1 MAIPQIVSGLASAF
15 LSAASDKENVSK
27 ALNAVSDLRA
37 NSLVEFSGAARVEP
51 ITAIDSTLIPYDFT
65 TDVLKMLN
73 SVFASYYLSA
83 GAMATDVGRVKTTM
97 LLDKLNPSRN
107 VAFNVANSILLNPS
121 LESQNVDVSNES
133 INEDLEAVTNP
144 NTKKPFVPAKLPTYS
159 AEDAGFTGMKA
170 GADLTTV
177 ANLSVGQM
185 VTLTVSDGNSSRDIP
200 VTIRLIA
207 FPTPPK
213 TMERILKWSEKDNS
227 VKARYNAWRAGELAF
242 WRDLVFMRDIF
253 AERKKAL
260 MQDNTGLFQAMTRR
274 VAKNM
279 TAGLLSLTPSLGTVS
294 SIAVVSE
301 DTIRNV
307 EQEIYGKFSDFKT
320 RQRVM
325 NATGIMLLAV
335 VDPIH
340 EYVTLYTYSIAL
352 PSEFSIKQIKSAT
365 KGSGPDVSELI
376 KLIQAGTPPSF

>member
-1 MAIPQIVSGLASAF
+1 MAIPQIVSGLASAYLGAGF
-15 LSAASDKENVSK
+15 DKEKASSAA
-27 ALNAVSDLRA
+27 NAITEFSA
-37 NSLVEFSGAARVEP
+37 SSLVEFSGVARVEP
-51 ITAIDSTLIPYDFT
+51 ITAIDSALIPYDFT

-73 SVFASYYLSA
+73 SVFVGYYLTA
-83 GAMATDVGRVKTTM
+83 GAMATNVGRVKTTQ
-97 LLDKLNPSRN
+97 LLDKLNPSRSA
-107 VAFNVANSILLNPS
+107 AFNVANSILLNPS
-121 LESQNVDVSNES
+121 LEDNTNNTVNDSDLSEIIDASNTVMS
-133 INEDLEAVTNP
+133 IP
-144 NTKKPFVPAKLPTYS
+144 KKLPVYS
-159 AEDAGFTGMKA
+159 EESNAGFSGMRA

-185 VTLTVSDGNSSRDIP
+185 VTLSVSDGENSRDIP
-200 VTIRLIA
+200 ITVRLIA
-207 FPTPPK
+207 YPTPSK

-227 VKARYNAWRAGELAF
+227 LKSRVSAWRAGELSF

-253 AERKKAL
+253 AERLKAL
-260 MQDNTGLFQAMTRR
+260 KQDKSGLFEAMTGR

-279 TAGLLSLTPSLGTVS
+279 VAGMMSMTPSLGTVS

-307 EQEIYGKFSDFKT
+307 EREIYGKVSDFKT
-320 RQRVM
+320 RQRIM

-335 VDPIH
+335 VDPVH
-340 EYVTLYTYSIAL
+340 EFVTLYTYSIAL

-365 KGSGPDVSELI
+365 KGSGPDISELI